1 MKSKNIVFVEPNKAE
16 LLEDEVRLPQAGE
29 VLVRLSV
36 STISSGTERANLVG
50 DLRVSIA
57 ADQAVAKFPR
67 YGGYSS
73 AGTVVQV
80 GEGVTKVKAG
90 DRVAL
95 SWSKHRKYVTISAE
109 NICPID
115 EVDFADAA
123 LFHIGIFPLAA
134 IRKCRLE
141 IGESAIVMGLG
152 VLGLFGIQ
160 LLRAAGAVPVI
171 AVDPVA
177 EKREKALQCG
187 ADYALDPYDPSFA
200 QRVKELTGGGANVG
214 IEVTGIGK
222 GLDGLLDCM
231 APFGRV
237 ALLGCTRNSDFSIDY
252 YRKVHGPGISLIGAH
267 TSARPTEESSA
278 GWWTQKDD
286 MKALK
291 ILTETSRICPSAL
304 VDETHSPT
312 EASAVYDRLVREIA
326 FPIVQF
332 NWEALE

>member
-95 SWSKHRKYVTISAE
+95 SWSKHRQYVTISAE

-152 VLGLFGIQ
+152 VLGLFGIR

-332 NWEALE
+332 NWEAFE

>member
-95 SWSKHRKYVTISAE
+95 SWSKHRQYVTISAE

-332 NWEALE
+332 NWEAFE